1 MSIRTF
7 YDMWPQYNERITTVI
22 AGMSDEQLAVKLG
35 PEGWPVWATV
45 AHTAGGRVYWLC
57 GVIGE
62 PGADKTPFA
71 DPEGPGWEDDLDNP
85 RGAEELVAALDSSWE
100 IVDGCLD
107 RWDEAMMSDV
117 FLREFSGQQQR
128 HSRSSILQRIFSHDS
143 YHAGELSQTL
153 GIHGLTQI
161 ELWYSG

>member
-22 AGMSDEQLAVKLG
+22 SGMSDEQLAVR
-35 PEGWPVWATV
+35 PSPDGWPVWATV
-45 AHTAGGRVYWLC
+45 GHTAGGRVYWLC
-57 GVIGE
+57 GVVGE

-71 DPEGPGWEDDLDNP
+71 DHQGLGWEDDLDNP

-100 IVDGCLD
+100 IVERCLD

-117 FLREFSGQQQR
+117 FVREFSGQQQR

-153 GIHGLTQI
+153 GIHGLPQI